1 MNEEVGNHTALIR
14 WLKDKMYCPYV
25 PKDRRSDPQKSDVI
39 DKYCNLCGGHGHG
52 PSTWAFTAKLI
63 IASESIHKVDTKTKK
78 EIQDAFKQAQ
88 RKKRERRL
96 KRHTSMIRQL
106 LDNGGTKEDIE
117 AVLNIMQQDNKD
129 EQLDNFSADDADR
142 STTSTSEWQ
151 MGQLQSKCTWHLS
164 WSHHQSSHKSL
175 NRWQLTSLKHTPA

>member
-1 MNEEVGNHTALIR
+1 M
-14 WLKDKMYCPYV
+14 
-25 PKDRRSDPQKSDVI
+25 
-39 DKYCNLCGGHGHG
+39 
-52 PSTWAFTAKLI
+52 AKLL

-129 EQLDNFSADDADR
+129 KQLDNFSADDADR
-142 STTSTSEWQ
+142 STTSTSE
-151 MGQLQSKCTWHLS
+151 
-164 WSHHQSSHKSL
+164 
-175 NRWQLTSLKHTPA
+175 